1 MKICRFTSPA
11 HNAAPRYGVLNESE
25 NSLRPVVG
33 DDPFV
38 SDPALEEKSV
48 PLSQV
53 HLLAPVAPSKIVCVG
68 RNYKDH
74 AKELGNPLPPEPLL
88 FLKPPSSIIAHN
100 EPIILPSESDQVEH
114 EGELGVVIGRIARF
128 LHHDADPLDYIF
140 GYTIVNDVTARD
152 LQRKDIQFTRAKSFD
167 SFCPVG
173 TFIVTNFD
181 PADARIETRVNGV
194 TKQQAGTSAMIFPV
208 AEIVR
213 YIANIMTLL
222 PGDLIATGTPA
233 GVSRLRD
240 GDFVEVEIEGLGV
253 LRNSVR
259 SGAAAGGGTSGRA
272 G

>member
-11 HNAAPRYGVLNESE
+11 HTAAPRYAVINESE
-25 NSLRPVVG
+25 NNLRPIVG

-38 SDPALEEKSV
+38 SDAVLEENSI

-53 HLLAPVAPSKIVCVG
+53 QLLAPVAPSKIVCVG

-74 AKELGNPLPPEPLL
+74 AAELGNPLPPEPLL
-88 FLKPPSSIIAHN
+88 FLKPPSSLIAHN
-100 EPIILPSESDQVEH
+100 EAIHLPTESDQVEH
-114 EGELGVVIGRIARF
+114 EGELGVVIGRMAR
-128 LHHDADPLDYIF
+128 LLTDGADPLAYVF

-173 TFIVTNFD
+173 PFLVTDFD
-181 PADARIETRVNGV
+181 PADAQIETRVNGE
-194 TKQQAGTSAMIFPV
+194 TKQQASTSAMIFSV
-208 AEIVR
+208 TEIVR

-233 GVSRLRD
+233 GVSRLSD
-240 GDFVEVEIEGLGV
+240 GDSVEVEIEGIGV

-259 SGAAAGGGTSGRA
+259 SGVAARVGTSVRA
-272 G
+272 D